1 MTDVNPWLAVAI
13 TGILAFVLHLLFVLA
28 FRTRK

>member
-1 MTDVNPWLAVAI
+1 MNPWLAVAI
-13 TGILAFVLHLLFVLA
+13 AGILAFALHLLFVLA